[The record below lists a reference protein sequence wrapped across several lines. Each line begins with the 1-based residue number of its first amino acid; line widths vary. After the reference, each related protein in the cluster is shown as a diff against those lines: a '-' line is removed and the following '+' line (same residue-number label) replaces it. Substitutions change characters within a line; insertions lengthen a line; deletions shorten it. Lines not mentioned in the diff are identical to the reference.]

1 MTVTLLRPVDFLFF
15 GLLILSAAA
24 LIWSYYGIR
33 KIPQTRWLVF
43 FRISLFIILLFGLL
57 QPQITR
63 RFVEKKPLKWNVYID
78 NSTSIGYHQIHSL
91 AALNAGIKETL
102 EDLEDRGVQLDWYH
116 FGGVVTPIKRG
127 EVITATD
134 ASTDLG
140 NVLAHARQD
149 QQNDLAGIIMF
160 TDGQPT
166 QGLDPLQVAENL
178 RIPVYIVGIGDTIPL
193 VDVAIQ
199 SIDVPTVAIKGEVV
213 DATVTITASGT
224 LQERLNVTLF
234 QKKKILG
241 SRFVQV
247 SGDGA
252 LTSARFR
259 FKPDALGKTT
269 YRVQV
274 SSVEDEINILNNRQA
289 FTLMVL
295 KDRYRIALLT
305 GAPNFNTPVIKR
317 ILIAQPR
324 VQLDHFVQYG
334 RKFRPAI
341 KSFWETPYD
350 LIVFDNFPVQSL
362 SKQWQRIFAKKLIAQ
377 QSSLAW
383 IVGPDVTVET
393 AATLFP
399 FFYVRDIGEVLEKDI
414 AYSWNFTENVR
425 DLPLPAN
432 GGMRLSNIDQ
442 SELPPVTL
450 GLQLEGMP
458 GETRVIARLAAS
470 VDVPLLLI
478 GEKES
483 LRSALWTTPDLYQVY
498 FKLTGSE
505 NSELVYDLWTGMAT
519 WLMRTSGDNDMYFR
533 LDKELYQQGELITV
547 TGNRIGEDSPLS
559 QAAMT
564 IYRDSLIVNST
575 ELRYNPERRRWEG
588 QLWASVPGEYE
599 YEINFNNGIT
609 TSRQT
614 GNFRVSES
622 QIELNKVFLNRNLLA
637 RIAEQTGGK
646 YFSWASRAELKD
658 YIQPQSVAEV
668 IVNKRKLTE
677 SRWILGLIIAL
688 LTAEWALRRKNGLP

>member
-1 MTVTLLRPVDFLFF
+1 M
-15 GLLILSAAA
+15 
-24 LIWSYYGIR
+24 
-33 KIPQTRWLVF
+33 PQTRWLVF

-63 RFVEKKPLKWNVYID
+63 RFIEKKPLKWNVYID

-102 EDLEDRGVQLDWYH
+102 EDLENRDVLLDYYH
-116 FGGVVTPIKRG
+116 FGGVVTPIERG
-127 EVITATD
+127 TIITATE

-140 NVLAHARQD
+140 NVLVHARQD

-166 QGLDPLQVAENL
+166 QGLDPLQVAKNL
-178 RIPVYIVGIGDTIPL
+178 TIPVYIVGIGDTIPL

-213 DATVTITASGT
+213 EATVTITASGT
-224 LQERLNVTLF
+224 LEERLNVTLF

-241 SRFVQV
+241 SRFVRV

-259 FKPDALGKTT
+259 FKPETLGKTT

-274 SSVEDEINILNNRQA
+274 SSVEDEINILNNRQS
-289 FTLMVL
+289 FTLTVL

-334 RKFRPAI
+334 RTFRPAI

-362 SKQWQRIFAKKLIAQ
+362 SKQWQRIFAKKLVAQ
-377 QSSLAW
+377 KSALAW
-383 IVGPDVTVET
+383 IVGPNITVET

-399 FFYVRDIGEVLEKDI
+399 FFYVKDIGEVLEKDI
-414 AYSWNFTENVR
+414 AYSWNFTDKVR
-425 DLPLPAN
+425 DLPLPAD
-432 GGMRLSNIDQ
+432 GGVRLSNIDQ

-458 GETRVIARLAAS
+458 EETRVIARLTAS

-478 GEKES
+478 GEKGS
-483 LRSALWTTPDLYQVY
+483 LRSALWTTPDLHQVY
-498 FKLTGSE
+498 YKLTGSE
-505 NSELVYDLWTGMAT
+505 NSELVYDLWTGLVT

-533 LDKELYQQGELITV
+533 LDKDLYQQGELITV

-614 GNFRVSES
+614 GSFRVSES
-622 QIELNKVFLNRNLLA
+622 QIELNKVFLNRNLLS

-646 YFSWASRAELKD
+646 YFSWASRAELKE
-658 YIQPQSVAEV
+658 YVGPRTVTET

-677 SRWILGLIIAL
+677 TWWVLGLILAL